1 MAIFF
6 RTFIDADVAFEK
18 IETSL
23 SETPAFDGY
32 FSVHGGHTFSRPNDM
47 GAEEFKQE
55 VVDALRSIWEK
66 AQFWAVY
73 LCEDQQNGLT
83 LNEIT
88 AAAIQLGS
96 NYPGA
101 VVITLSI
108 LGRVDS
114 DSDLELIFVC
124 FVQDSERRNFRA
136 RYEGK
141 FVSR

>member
-1 MAIFF
+1 M
-6 RTFIDADVAFEK
+6 D
-18 IETSL
+18 
-23 SETPAFDGY
+23 
-32 FSVHGGHTFSRPNDM
+32 
-47 GAEEFKQE
+47 AEEFKQE
-55 VVDALRSIWEK
+55 VIDALRGIWEK
-66 AQFWAVY
+66 AQFWTVY
-73 LCEDQQNGLT
+73 LCDDQQSGLT

-101 VVITLSI
+101 IVVTLSI

-114 DSDLELIFVC
+114 HSDLELIFVC